1 MESACALAVEAEVLS
16 EGLRDAELE
25 ALLDEVPDGPG
36 VAAQVAGGE
45 ALVGAVEEGEVGALA
60 HDDGDFLPLVLG
72 EVYACGVVG
81 AGVEED
87 DGARGGGAEGC

>member
-1 MESACALAVEAEVLS
+1 VESASALAVEAEVLS

-25 ALLDEVPDGPG
+25 ALFDEVPDCPG
-36 VAAQVAGGE
+36 VAAEVAGGE
-45 ALVGAVEEGEVGALA
+45 ALVSSVEEWDVRALA

-87 DGARGGGAEGC
+87 DGTRGGGADGC